1 MPNLVFLF
9 NFTYLFLF
17 CVYVFVHMCMGVL
30 ASVFVEVNIMPS
42 FYVGTKD

>member
-1 MPNLVFLF
+1 MPNLGFLF
-9 NFTYLFLF
+9 NLINYLFLF

-30 ASVFVEVNIMPS
+30 VFVEVGIMPN